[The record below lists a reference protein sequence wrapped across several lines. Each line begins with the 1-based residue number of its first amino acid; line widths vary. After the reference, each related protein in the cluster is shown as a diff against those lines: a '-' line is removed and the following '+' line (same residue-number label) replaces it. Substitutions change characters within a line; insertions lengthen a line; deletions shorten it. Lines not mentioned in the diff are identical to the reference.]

1 MRAAL
6 KWRARSAG
14 NSHANGYIEE
24 MTDKPSTPD
33 SSSRADKQQAAS
45 ADAAKALAEYELRA
59 VAVRQN
65 MERLR
70 ALRLAKEAEEAAH
83 APAAPVRKRAASSAR
98 GAKGKAETSAKAK
111 SVPLS
116 QWLASQ
122 RDSGRSS

>member
-1 MRAAL
+1 
-6 KWRARSAG
+6 
-14 NSHANGYIEE
+14 

-33 SSSRADKQQAAS
+33 QASRADKQQAAS
-45 ADAAKALAEYELRA
+45 AEAAKALAEYELRA

-70 ALRLAKEAEEAAH
+70 ALRLAKEAEEAAR
-83 APAAPVRKRAASSAR
+83 APAAPARKRAASSSR
-98 GAKGKAETSAKAK
+98 SVKGKAESAKSK

-122 RDSGRSS
+122 RESGRSN

>member
-1 MRAAL
+1 L
-6 KWRARSAG
+6 KWRARNAG
-14 NSHANGYIEE
+14 NSRTKRYIEG

-33 SSSRADKQQAAS
+33 QISRADKQQAAS
-45 ADAAKALAEYELRA
+45 AEAAKALAEYELRA

-70 ALRLAKEAEEAAH
+70 ALRLAKEAEEAAR
-83 APAAPVRKRAASSAR
+83 APAAPARKRAASSSSR
-98 GAKGKAETSAKAK
+98 GVKGKAESAKAK

-122 RDSGRSS
+122 RESGRSN